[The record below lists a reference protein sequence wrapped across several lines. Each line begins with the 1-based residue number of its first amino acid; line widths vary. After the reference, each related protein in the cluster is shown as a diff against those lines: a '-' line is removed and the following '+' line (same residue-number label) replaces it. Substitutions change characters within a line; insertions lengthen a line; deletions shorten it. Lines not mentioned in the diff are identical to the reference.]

1 MPVFYDSWWHKTPS
15 RCACG
20 RRLVVKVLDLY
31 RMDYEC
37 RVHGLAVFA
46 QLERNR
52 NDEECWHFF
61 RTFDDSKPTV
71 QLTLC

>member
-1 MPVFYDSWWHKTPS
+1 M
-15 RCACG
+15 
-20 RRLVVKVLDLY
+20 LDLY
-31 RMDYEC
+31 RMDYTC

-46 QLERNR
+46 QLERR
-52 NDEECWHFF
+52 RDGEEHWHFF